1 METKTNAENL
11 WQYKNKFSFIVVH
24 ILAFAS
30 STNLVG
36 EVKNMFLNFKQVVF
50 QSFLLLNLLIEI
62 GRSILSLNFKQF
74 ANHCT
79 KIASA

>member
-36 EVKNMFLNFKQVVF
+36 EVKNMFLNFK
-50 QSFLLLNLLIEI
+50 
-62 GRSILSLNFKQF
+62 
-74 ANHCT
+74 
-79 KIASA
+79 